1 MGSLSISSSNEI
13 FPSNESLPTF
23 WRSELHPLDSHRS
36 TEVIPKSCDV
46 LILGAGYAGSSTAYH
61 LLCNDDVPKMSPK
74 PSVLLLEAR
83 QACSGAT
90 ARNGG
95 HLRPSIFGRLPRYL
109 KEYGIDTVL
118 ELVDFESDQ
127 VEAIAALVE
136 KEKIDCD
143 FTRTKSVNAYVTAD
157 DAMMAKKAYLKL
169 KNAGLSKAVI
179 QNIMWFDGDEA
190 EKISGVKGAIGCLQ
204 FKAAQLWPYKLVMAL
219 LQRAVDSGLNLQTH
233 TLATCIVA
241 SPTDPG
247 KWIVNTSRGPVTAS
261 KVIFATNA
269 FTAGLLPEYHTK
281 IVPAKGICCRIVYS
295 PDTPHLP
302 LENSHCIWLENGSC
316 DYLLAR
322 SDNSIIVGG
331 ARCDFFSNMSNWYN
345 RTDDDTLIESARF
358 YFNRYMQ
365 KYFVGWEKSD
375 AHVDNIWTGI
385 MGYNS
390 DSLPNIG
397 AVPDRPGCFIQAGF
411 QGNGMPQ
418 IFLVSKALVEMVV
431 TGKSY
436 EEVRIPSLYRTS
448 KERLQSSTDHL
459 LGLP

>member
-1 MGSLSISSSNEI
+1 MGSISITSSNDI
-13 FPSNESLPTF
+13 LPCKESLQTF

-36 TEVIPKSCDV
+36 TEEIPKSCDV
-46 LILGAGYAGSSTAYH
+46 LIIGAGYAGASTAYH
-61 LLCNDDVPKMSPK
+61 LLCNDEVPKMSPK

-109 KEYGIDTVL
+109 KLYGIDEVL
-118 ELVDFESDQ
+118 ELVDFETDQ

-143 FTRTKSVNAYVTAD
+143 FTRTKSANTYVTPD
-157 DAMMAKKAYLKL
+157 DAMMAKKAYLIL
-169 KNAGLSKAVI
+169 KKAGLNKAVI
-179 QNIMWFDGDEA
+179 QNTQWFDDEEA
-190 EKISGVKGAIGCLQ
+190 EKVSGVKGAVGCFQ
-204 FKAAQLWPYKLVMAL
+204 FSAAHLWPYKLVMAL
-219 LQRAVDSGLNLQTH
+219 LQRAVDAGLNLQTH
-233 TLATCIVA
+233 TPATCIAA
-241 SPTDPG
+241 SPTEPG
-247 KWIVNTSRGPVTAS
+247 KWIVNTPRGSVTAS
-261 KVIFATNA
+261 KVVFATNA
-269 FTAGLLPEYHTK
+269 YTAGLLPEYQSK

-295 PDTPHLP
+295 PNLPHIP
-302 LENSHCIWLENGSC
+302 VDHSQCMWLENGSC

-322 SDNSIIVGG
+322 RDNSIIVGG
-331 ARCDFFSNMSNWYN
+331 ARSDFYSDMANWYN
-345 RTDDDTLIESARF
+345 RTDDDTLIESARY
-358 YFNRYMQ
+358 YFNQYMQ

-397 AVPDRPGCFIQAGF
+397 AVPGRAGCFLQAGY

-418 IFLVSKALVEMVV
+418 IFLISKALVEMIV
-431 TGKSY
+431 TGKSV
-436 EEVRIPSLYRTS
+436 EEVRIPRLYRAS
-448 KERLQSSTDHL
+448 RERIQ
-459 LGLP
+459 